1 MRLFTLLFAA
11 ALLLDSGNEP
21 ARPLTERGLDNL
33 VAFTRLL
40 GDVRYFH
47 PSDQAAAADWGSF
60 AVAGVQRVEA
70 APDAE
75 ALART
80 LEDLFRPIAPTVR
93 VFVSPNGGRQPPL
106 PDALKKPAGGA
117 VRRVAWRHSGITGQT
132 PELFRSFRVDDETL
146 HPAEPARAEQALYA
160 APFRGKKVRLRA
172 MVRAE
177 LPEGNHA
184 NLWLAVRR
192 PNGEKGFED
201 LGDHPFGSGP
211 WHATEITGDVAP
223 DAEYLAFGVALDR
236 QGKVWIDD
244 VALEIVGN
252 STGETAGDPQWAAN
266 PSFEEGEEGWQ
277 PDDWEI
283 LGPIEAA
290 GYSLTRSA
298 EQPYSGRW
306 SGLLA
311 SADPKAL
318 VPDPGAPF
326 VADLG
331 GGVSALIPLAL
342 WADASGTLPHPGPGI
357 NPPQPDKPAGFTPS
371 GDDRASRL
379 AIAALAW
386 NVFQNFYPYF
396 DVDTPLGRPDWPAVL
411 RTSLREAAADRDD
424 DAFKATM
431 YRMTAAL
438 HDGHAAASHATAS
451 QGNLADFATPALT
464 WDWIEDRLVIT
475 WADPERALGVHP
487 GDAVLSI
494 DGKPA
499 REVVE
504 DAETRISA
512 TTPQHRR
519 ARTLPN
525 LAVKHKDVELRLE
538 IQPLDGSA
546 RTVTLRRMLPYFG
559 EGSAASLREKS
570 LPDKIAELRP
580 GIFYVDLSRTSDD
593 DLQGALDRLAAA
605 RGVVFDLREHPYAR
619 HFILQHLTDRPLYS
633 EQFLVP
639 LATRPDQQG
648 VTWLRTHWTLPPLQ
662 PLLKGKL
669 AFLIGAR
676 TFSAGDTFAEIVDFY
691 KLGALVGSPTAGI
704 TGNVNLVE
712 LPGQYRLIWTGMKV
726 LKQDGSLRHGV
737 AIQPTIPV
745 APTRRGL
752 SEGRDEVLEKA
763 IEVVSPP
770 LTTAR
775 ERHRLHEHHPAGIPE
790 PSSAHQQLPTR
801 RSRTDKENIMKR
813 VPLAVAGILLFAL
826 FAFADANPDGVKWNA
841 EYNAGDKSVHVVI
854 DTQGL
859 EKTSHLSNIRLRF
872 LVDGGQSKV
881 QVTIKEKEVPAGTVL
896 REAVSLNSGKVHS
909 LTPDMLFY
917 KVTADAGQSDP
928 KPHQQAP
935 TADLAT
941 R

>member
-1 MRLFTLLFAA
+1 MR
-11 ALLLDSGNEP
+11 ALLLSLLLLTADQAGNEP
-21 ARPLTERGLDNL
+21 ARPLSERGLDNL

-47 PSDQAAAADWGSF
+47 PSDEAAAADWGSF
-60 AVAGVQRVEA
+60 AVAGVQRVET

-80 LEDLFRPIAPTVR
+80 LEDLFRPLAPTVR
-93 VFVSPNGGRQPPL
+93 VFPTGHQPPL

-117 VRRVAWRHSGITGQT
+117 VRKVAWRHSGITGQT
-132 PELFRSFRVDDETL
+132 PEVFRSFRVDDQTL
-146 HPAEPARAEQALYA
+146 HPAEPARAEQVLDAV
-160 APFRGKKVRLRA
+160 PFRGKTVRLRA

-184 NLWLAVRR
+184 NLWLSVGRTD
-192 PNGEKGFED
+192 GDKGFED

-244 VALEIVGN
+244 VTLDIVG
-252 STGETAGDPQWAAN
+252 ETGDPQRVAN

-283 LGPIEAA
+283 LVAEAA

-311 SADPKAL
+311 SADPKTL

-331 GGVSALIPLAL
+331 GGVSALLPLAL
-342 WADASGTLPHPGPGI
+342 WADASGTLPHPGPGTH
-357 NPPQPDKPAGFTPS
+357 PPQPDKPPGFTLS

-386 NVFQNFYPYF
+386 NVFENFYPYF
-396 DVDTPLGRPDWPAVL
+396 DVDTPLGRADWPAVL
-411 RTSLREAAADRDD
+411 RTTLREAAADRDD

-431 YRMTAAL
+431 VRMTAAL

-451 QGNLADFATPALT
+451 QGNLADLATPALT

-475 WADPERALGVHP
+475 WADAEKAPGVHP
-487 GDAVLSI
+487 GDTVLSI

-525 LAVKHKDVELRLE
+525 LAIKHKDVELRLE
-538 IQPLDGSA
+538 IQPLDGPA

-559 EGSAASLREKS
+559 EGSAAALRHKS
-570 LPDKIAELRP
+570 LPDPIAELRP
-580 GIFYVDLSRTSDD
+580 GIFYVDLSRLTDD
-593 DLQGALDRLAAA
+593 ELKSALDRLAAA
-605 RGVVFDLREHPYAR
+605 RGVVFDLRDHPSVR

-662 PLLKGKL
+662 PRLKGKL
-669 AFLIGAR
+669 AFLIGAK
-676 TFSAGDTFAEIVDFY
+676 TFSAGDTFAEIVDTY
-691 KLGALVGSPTAGI
+691 KLGVLVGSPTAGI
-704 TGNVNLVE
+704 TGNVNRVE
-712 LPGQYRLIWTGMKV
+712 LPGNYRLIWTGMKV
-726 LKQDGSLRHGV
+726 LKQDGTLRHGV
-737 AIQPTIPV
+737 AIQPTVPV
-745 APTRRGL
+745 EPTRRGL
-752 SEGRDEVLEKA
+752 AEGRDEVLEKGL
-763 IEVVSPP
+763 EVVS
-770 LTTAR
+770 AR
-775 ERHRLHEHHPAGIPE
+775 QPG
-790 PSSAHQQLPTR
+790 S
-801 RSRTDKENIMKR
+801 
-813 VPLAVAGILLFAL
+813 
-826 FAFADANPDGVKWNA
+826 
-841 EYNAGDKSVHVVI
+841 
-854 DTQGL
+854 
-859 EKTSHLSNIRLRF
+859 
-872 LVDGGQSKV
+872 
-881 QVTIKEKEVPAGTVL
+881 
-896 REAVSLNSGKVHS
+896 
-909 LTPDMLFY
+909 
-917 KVTADAGQSDP
+917 
-928 KPHQQAP
+928 
-935 TADLAT
+935 
-941 R
+941 

>member
-1 MRLFTLLFAA
+1 MRTLLLG
-11 ALLLDSGNEP
+11 LLLLAAPAGDSPIANEP

-60 AVAGVQRVEA
+60 AVAGVQRVET

-80 LEDLFRPIAPTVR
+80 LEDLFRPLAPTVR
-93 VFVSPNGGRQPPL
+93 VFVFPNGGHQPPL
-106 PDALKKPAGGA
+106 PDALQKPASGA
-117 VRRVAWRHSGITGQT
+117 VRTVAWRHSGITGQT
-132 PELFRSFRVDDETL
+132 PELFRSFLVDDTTL
-146 HPAEPARAEQALYA
+146 HPAEPARAEQALDA

-177 LPEGNHA
+177 LPAGNHA
-184 NLWLAVRR
+184 NLWLTVGRSHR
-192 PNGEKGFED
+192 EKSFQD

-211 WHATEITGDVAP
+211 WHATEITGDVAS
-223 DAEYLAFGVALDR
+223 DAEWVAFGFALDR

-244 VALEIVGN
+244 VSLE
-252 STGETAGDPQWAAN
+252 TLGETAGDSHRVAN
-266 PSFEEGEEGWQ
+266 PSFEEGDAGWQ

-283 LGPIEAA
+283 LPATEAA

-311 SADPKAL
+311 SADPKTL
-318 VPDPGAPF
+318 VTDPGAPF
-326 VADLG
+326 VTDLG

-342 WADASGTLPHPGPGI
+342 WADAAGTLPHPSPGTD
-357 NPPQPDKPAGFTPS
+357 PPQPGTPAGFTPS

-379 AIAALAW
+379 AIVALGW
-386 NVFQNFYPYF
+386 NVLQHFYPYF

-424 DAFKATM
+424 EAFKATM
-431 YRMTAAL
+431 VRMTAAL
-438 HDGHAAASHATAS
+438 HDGHAGVSHATAS
-451 QGNLADFATPALT
+451 QSNLADFATPALT

-475 WADPERALGVHP
+475 WADAEKAPGVHP
-487 GDAVLSI
+487 GDTVLSI

-504 DAETRISA
+504 DAETRVSA

-525 LAVKHKDVELRLE
+525 LAVKHKDVELSLE
-538 IQPLDGSA
+538 IQPFDGPA

-559 EGSAASLREKS
+559 EGSAASLRQKS

-580 GIFYVDLSRTSDD
+580 GIFYVDLSRVTDD
-593 DLQGALDRLAAA
+593 ELKSALDRLAAA
-605 RGVVFDLREHPYAR
+605 RGIVFDLRSYPEVSHV
-619 HFILQHLTDRPLYS
+619 FLQHLVDRPLHS

-662 PLLKGKL
+662 PRLQGKL
-669 AFLIGAR
+669 AFLAGAE
-676 TFSAGDTFAEIVDFY
+676 TYSAGDTFMEIVDYY
-691 KLGALVGSPTAGI
+691 KLGTIVGGPTAGI
-704 TGNVNLVE
+704 TGNVNQVE
-712 LPGQYRLIWTGMKV
+712 LPGKYRLIWTGMKV
-726 LKQDGSLRHGV
+726 LKQDGSLRHSV
-737 AIQPTIPV
+737 AIQPTVPV

-752 SEGRDEVLEKA
+752 AEGRDEVLEKGL
-763 IEVVSPP
+763 EVV
-770 LTTAR
+770 
-775 ERHRLHEHHPAGIPE
+775 
-790 PSSAHQQLPTR
+790 
-801 RSRTDKENIMKR
+801 
-813 VPLAVAGILLFAL
+813 
-826 FAFADANPDGVKWNA
+826 
-841 EYNAGDKSVHVVI
+841 
-854 DTQGL
+854 
-859 EKTSHLSNIRLRF
+859 
-872 LVDGGQSKV
+872 GQ
-881 QVTIKEKEVPAGTVL
+881 
-896 REAVSLNSGKVHS
+896 
-909 LTPDMLFY
+909 
-917 KVTADAGQSDP
+917 
-928 KPHQQAP
+928 
-935 TADLAT
+935 
-941 R
+941 

>member
-1 MRLFTLLFAA
+1 LK
-11 ALLLDSGNEP
+11 ALLLGLLLLATNPAPPAGDPGVANEP
-21 ARPLTERGLDNL
+21 ARPLAGRGLDNL
-33 VAFTRLL
+33 VAFTKLL

-75 ALART
+75 TLARI
-80 LEDLFRPIAPTVR
+80 LEDLFRPLAPTVR
-93 VFVSPNGGRQPPL
+93 VFPTGHQPPL
-106 PDALKKPAGGA
+106 PDALRKPAGGA
-117 VRRVAWRHSGITGQT
+117 VRTVAWRHSGVTGQT
-132 PELFRSFRVDDETL
+132 PQLFLSFRVDDQTL
-146 HPAEPARAEQALYA
+146 HPAEPARAEQALDA

-184 NLWLAVRR
+184 NLWLTVGRSKR
-192 PNGEKGFED
+192 GKGFQD

-223 DAEYLAFGVALDR
+223 DAEWVTFGVALDR

-244 VALEIVGN
+244 IALEIL
-252 STGETAGDPQWAAN
+252 GEGDPHRVFN

-283 LGPIEAA
+283 LDPTEAA

-311 SADPKAL
+311 SADPKTL

-342 WADASGTLPHPGPGI
+342 WADAAGTLPHPGPGTH
-357 NPPQPDKPAGFTPS
+357 PPQPDKPAGFTPS

-431 YRMTAAL
+431 VRMTAAL
-438 HDGHAAASHATAS
+438 HDGHAGVSHATAS
-451 QGNLADFATPALT
+451 QGNLADLATPALT

-475 WADPERALGVHP
+475 WADAEKAPGVHP
-487 GDAVLSI
+487 GDTVLSI

-525 LAVKHKDVELRLE
+525 LAIKHKDVELRLE
-538 IQPLDGSA
+538 IQPLDGPA
-546 RTVTLRRMLPYFG
+546 RTVALRRILPYFG
-559 EGSAASLREKS
+559 EGSAASLRQKS

-580 GIFYVDLSRTSDD
+580 GIFYVDLSRTTDD
-593 DLQGALDRLAAA
+593 DVKGALDRLAAA
-605 RGVVFDLREHPYAR
+605 RGVVFDLRDYPGVR
-619 HFILQHLTDRPLYS
+619 HFFLQHLTDRPLYS

-648 VTWLRTHWTLPPLQ
+648 VTWLRTHWALPPLQ
-662 PLLKGKL
+662 PRLQGKL
-669 AFLIGAR
+669 AFLIGAE
-676 TFSAGDTFAEIVDFY
+676 TFSAGDTFAEIVDYY
-691 KLGALVGSPTAGI
+691 KLGTLVGSPTAGI
-704 TGNVNLVE
+704 TGNVNAVE
-712 LPGQYRLIWTGMKV
+712 LPGKYRLLWTGMKV

-737 AIQPTIPV
+737 AIQPTVPV

-752 SEGRDEVLEKA
+752 AEGRDEVLEKGL
-763 IEVVSPP
+763 EVVDD
-770 LTTAR
+770 
-775 ERHRLHEHHPAGIPE
+775 
-790 PSSAHQQLPTR
+790 Q
-801 RSRTDKENIMKR
+801 
-813 VPLAVAGILLFAL
+813 
-826 FAFADANPDGVKWNA
+826 
-841 EYNAGDKSVHVVI
+841 
-854 DTQGL
+854 
-859 EKTSHLSNIRLRF
+859 IR
-872 LVDGGQSKV
+872 G
-881 QVTIKEKEVPAGTVL
+881 
-896 REAVSLNSGKVHS
+896 
-909 LTPDMLFY
+909 
-917 KVTADAGQSDP
+917 
-928 KPHQQAP
+928 
-935 TADLAT
+935 
-941 R
+941 